1 MSVTKYIGGSALI
14 EMVEAVK
21 DICASIHTVRAR
33 HNIRVRQ
40 PLQSAMI
47 IDTKGKYSWLPFAKD
62 MQDIIK
68 NECNIKEIH
77 YLHKE
82 EKFIL

>member
-1 MSVTKYIGGSALI
+1 MSVTKHISDSVLM
-14 EMVEAVK
+14 EMMEAVK

-33 HNIRVRQ
+33 HNIRNRQ
-40 PLQSAMI
+40 PLQSAMVV
-47 IDTKGKYSWLPFAKD
+47 DTEGKYSWLPFAKD

-68 NECNIKEIH
+68 DECNIKEIH

-82 EKFIL
+82 GKFIL